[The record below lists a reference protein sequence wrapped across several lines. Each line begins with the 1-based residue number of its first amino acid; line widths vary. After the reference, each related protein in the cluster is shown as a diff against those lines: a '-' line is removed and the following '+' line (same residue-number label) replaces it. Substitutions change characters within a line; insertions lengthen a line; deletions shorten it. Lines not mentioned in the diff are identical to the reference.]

1 MTQEKFIEICTE
13 LADKHFPKGKC
24 KERGNLL
31 VFIAELWI
39 EMKKQKKEGIGG

>member
-1 MTQEKFIEICTE
+1 MKREKFIEICTE
-13 LADKHFPKGKC
+13 LANKHFPKGKC

-39 EMKKQKKEGIGG
+39 RIEALEKNKT

>member
-1 MTQEKFIEICTE
+1 MKQEKFIEICTE
-13 LADKHFPKGKC
+13 LADKYFPKGKC

-39 EMKKQKKEGIGG
+39 KIKALQKDKT